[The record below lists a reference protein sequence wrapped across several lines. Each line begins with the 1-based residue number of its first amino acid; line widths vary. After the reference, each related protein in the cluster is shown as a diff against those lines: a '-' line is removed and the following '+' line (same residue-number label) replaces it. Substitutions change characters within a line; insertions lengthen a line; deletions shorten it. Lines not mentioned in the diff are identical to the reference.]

1 MKSWFLTFDPEKLD
15 VQLAEIDTLLPT
27 GLFVSPLS
35 HVSGNN
41 DSHICCL
48 GEGVYVISI
57 LTLKF
62 EDVCHSCEHFYWS
75 GYARNETS

>member
-15 VQLAEIDTLLPT
+15 VQLAEIDTLPPA

-35 HVSGNN
+35 HVSGQN

-48 GEGVYVISI
+48 GEGRWMS
-57 LTLKF
+57 
-62 EDVCHSCEHFYWS
+62 
-75 GYARNETS
+75 